1 MEKNMRAK
9 TALVSGLLSM
19 LCAIPAFAAHTTP
32 AGHYVQHAA
41 AAGVICGDPTYDYD
55 VTTTWT
61 SQNLHYKF
69 NVNIPANSEADAGLR
84 LDCPSNQQANYFQM
98 DVNTYNANDPYFFVY
113 ANVPGYGPEYWTYAH
128 LFQIPEY
135 GFTAVNLRN
144 GYTRYTYTAAN
155 DSLGKGASFNSI
167 YFWDSSSTVDIS
179 DTVTNIS
186 VNGLAVLPI
195 LQPIPYAD
203 CNGSGL

>member
-1 MEKNMRAK
+1 
-9 TALVSGLLSM
+9 M
-19 LCAIPAFAAHTTP
+19 LCAIPAFAARTTP
-32 AGHYVQHAA
+32 AGHYVQHSA
-41 AAGVICGDPTYDYD
+41 AAGVICGDPSNDFD
-55 VTTTWT
+55 VTTTWS

-69 NVNIPANSEADAGLR
+69 NVNIPAFSEALAGLR
-84 LDCPSNQQANYFQM
+84 LDCPTNQQANYFQM
-98 DVNTYNANDPYFFVY
+98 DVNLSNSDDPYFFVY
-113 ANVPGYGPEYWTYAH
+113 ANVPGSGPQFWVDYF
-128 LFQIPEY
+128 LFDTPVD

-155 DSLGKGASFNSI
+155 DGLGRGASFNSV
-167 YFWDSSSTVDIS
+167 YLMDFSSDVDIS

-203 CNGSGL
+203 CNAEF